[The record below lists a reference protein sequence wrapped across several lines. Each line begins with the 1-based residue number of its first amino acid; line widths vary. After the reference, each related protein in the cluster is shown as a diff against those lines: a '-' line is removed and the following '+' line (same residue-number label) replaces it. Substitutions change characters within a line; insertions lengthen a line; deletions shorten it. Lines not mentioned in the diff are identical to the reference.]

1 MRVANLGK
9 GQFALLLMA
18 GLRPKPGAD
27 PRPLL
32 AKYSQSPSLQLL
44 DARSVAGEVHLMA
57 AALLAK
63 KSWEAGENVS
73 RIPANEVLLYASS
86 KRQIREAIE
95 FMGVRENSSGW
106 VAVAVCESE
115 AQIACLMQD
124 LLAMGAQDDSLIDL
138 DDSKCP
144 EVERK
149 FGISEEEIS
158 YALPLVGS
166 RVRAVSSLVVERVSI
181 SDLYR

>member
-9 GQFALLLMA
+9 GLFALLLMA
-18 GLRPKPGAD
+18 GLRPKTGAD

-32 AKYSQSPSLQLL
+32 GKYSQSPSLQIL
-44 DARSVAGEVHLMA
+44 DACFVAGEAHLMTA
-57 AALLAK
+57 AVLAK

-95 FMGVRENSSGW
+95 FMGVRESSSGW

-115 AQIACLMQD
+115 TQMGCLVQD
-124 LLAMGAQDDSLIDL
+124 LLAMGTEDDSLIDL
-138 DDSKCP
+138 DESKCP
-144 EVERK
+144 GVKSK
-149 FGISEEEIS
+149 FGISEDEIS
-158 YALPLVGS
+158 CALPLVGS
-166 RVRAVSSLVVERVSI
+166 REMAISTLVVERVSI